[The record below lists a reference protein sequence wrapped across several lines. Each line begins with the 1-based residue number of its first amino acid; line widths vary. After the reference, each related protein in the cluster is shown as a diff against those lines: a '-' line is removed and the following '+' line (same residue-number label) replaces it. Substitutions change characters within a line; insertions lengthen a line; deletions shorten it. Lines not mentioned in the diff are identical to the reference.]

1 MRRAIS
7 THMFVRQRLSTHT
20 LDAIARAG
28 FSWVEIFCARQH
40 FDYSNQNQ
48 ILDVAAWFADSP
60 MKLHSLHLPMY
71 RDEEWGRSGPQAR
84 ISIAEI
90 EKGRRVEAV
99 DELKR
104 ALEIADHLPFTYA
117 ILHIGHSGE
126 QHDDRKIDAAMWSI
140 EHLRLFARQRGV
152 SLLLEN
158 TPNDL
163 TRPEFLAGIIT
174 ELRFP
179 DLGICFDCGHAHM
192 GEGVMGSWEK
202 VKRYVRSTHLH
213 DNHRQKDD
221 HLFPF
226 EGGIDWKAF
235 APALSAAGP
244 DLPWLFEIHDPSS
257 SADPLQEAGQVF
269 DRLEALAVAEQTT

>member
-20 LDAIARAG
+20 LEAIARAG

-40 FDYSNQNQ
+40 MDYLSRNQ
-48 ILDVAAWFADSP
+48 ILDVAAWFAGAP
-60 MKLHSLHLPMY
+60 VKLLSLHLPMY
-71 RDEEWGRSGPQAR
+71 RDEVWGKSGPHAR
-84 ISIAEI
+84 ISIAEAD
-90 EKGRRVEAV
+90 KVRRVEAV

-104 ALEIADHLPFTYA
+104 ALEIADELPFTYA

-126 QHDDRKIDAAMWSI
+126 MYDERKIDAAMWSI

-163 TRPEFLAGIIT
+163 SRPEFLTAIIT

-179 DLGICFDCGHAHM
+179 DLGICFDSGHAHM
-192 GEGVMGSWEK
+192 GEGVLSAWEK
-202 VKRYVRSTHLH
+202 AKRFVRSTHLH
-213 DNHRQKDD
+213 DNHRDKDD

-226 EGGIDWKAF
+226 EGAIDWKAF
-235 APALSAAGP
+235 TPALCAAGP
-244 DLPWLFEIHDPSS
+244 DLPWLFEIHDPCN
-257 SADPLQEAGQVF
+257 AANPLQEAGRVF
-269 DRLEALAVAEQTT
+269 DRLESLAAQAHAT

>member
-20 LDAIARAG
+20 LEAIARAG

-40 FDYSNQNQ
+40 LDYLNHNQ
-48 ILDVAAWFADSP
+48 ILDVAAWFADSS
-60 MKLHSLHLPMY
+60 MKLLSMHLPMY
-71 RDEEWGRSGPQAR
+71 RDEVWGKSGPQAR

-90 EKGRRVEAV
+90 EKIRRVEAV

-104 ALEIADHLPFTYA
+104 ALEIADDLPFTYA
-117 ILHIGHSGE
+117 IVHVGHSGE
-126 QHDDRKIDAAMWSI
+126 QYDERKIDAAMWSI

-163 TRPEFLAGIIT
+163 SRPEFLAGLIT

-192 GEGVMGSWEK
+192 GEGVLGSWEK
-202 VKRYVRSTHLH
+202 VKRFIRSTHLH
-213 DNHRQKDD
+213 DNHREKDD

-226 EGGIDWKAF
+226 EGGIDWKTF
-235 APALSAAGP
+235 APILSAAGP

-257 SADPLQEAGQVF
+257 SANPLQEAAQVF
-269 DRLEALAVAEQTT
+269 DRLEALAAQTQTT

>member
-7 THMFVRQRLSTHT
+7 THMFVRQRLSTHM
-20 LDAIARAG
+20 LEAIGRAG
-28 FSWVEIFCARQH
+28 FSLVEIFGARQH
-40 FDYSNQNQ
+40 MDYLSRNQV
-48 ILDVAAWFADSP
+48 LDVAAWFAGSP
-60 MKLHSLHLPMY
+60 VKLLSLHLPMY
-71 RDEEWGRSGPQAR
+71 RDEVWGKSGPQAR

-90 EKGRRVEAV
+90 EKVRRVEAV

-104 ALEIADHLPFTYA
+104 ALEIADDLPFTYA
-117 ILHIGHSGE
+117 IVHVGHSGE
-126 QHDDRKIDAAMWSI
+126 QYDERKIDAAMWSI

-163 TRPEFLAGIIT
+163 ARPEFLAGIIT

-179 DLGICFDCGHAHM
+179 DLGICFDTGHAHM
-192 GEGVMGSWEK
+192 GEGVMGSWER

-213 DNHRQKDD
+213 DNQRDKDD

-226 EGGIDWKAF
+226 EGSIDWKAF
-235 APALSAAGP
+235 TPALFAAGP
-244 DLPWLFEIHDPSS
+244 DLPWMFEIHDPSS
-257 SADPLQEAGQVF
+257 SANPLQEAGQVF
-269 DRLEALAVAEQTT
+269 DRLEALAAPAHTT